1 MENEFLIDTN
11 VFINVMSERY
21 PEPLLNKIDTIIS
34 SSFFISVINK
44 IEMLGFRNISTFEE
58 ESYRKI
64 AARAKL
70 VSLHDGII
78 EETIRLPKVV
88 NIKLPD
94 AIIAASCLSVN
105 AVLLTSNTTDFR
117 KISNLKV
124 LNPLQLI

>member
-11 VFINVMSERY
+11 VFIKLMSERY